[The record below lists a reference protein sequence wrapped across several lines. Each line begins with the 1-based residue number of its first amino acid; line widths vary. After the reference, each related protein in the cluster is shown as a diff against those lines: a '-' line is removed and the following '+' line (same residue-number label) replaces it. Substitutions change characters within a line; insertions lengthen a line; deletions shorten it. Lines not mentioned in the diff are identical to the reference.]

1 MGEAIGTILGAPEAT
16 NVWYTTEDSF
26 IIGITC
32 GKKWGGLRS
41 LKALE
46 YEKWGGSSLAALQKF
61 TPMSR
66 IEARPTALP
75 RYHAD
80 TRWTPPPLS
89 LASAARRSAR
99 SLR

>member
-46 YEKWGGSSLAALQKF
+46 YEKWG
-61 TPMSR
+61 
-66 IEARPTALP
+66 ARA
-75 RYHAD
+75 
-80 TRWTPPPLS
+80 
-89 LASAARRSAR
+89 
-99 SLR
+99 